1 MTSSD
6 TIVAI
11 STPHGS
17 GGIAVARVSGGN
29 VISCVAKCWRG
40 APLTSMASH
49 SAHLG
54 TVVNSR
60 GELLDEVVLTLFRG
74 PRSFTGEDVVEIS
87 CHGSLWIQQQ
97 LINTLVDCGCRAAAA
112 GEFTRRA
119 FTNGRIDLSQAE
131 AIADVIAAQSATAHR
146 VAMNQMRGAFAKHL
160 ASLREKLL
168 EFTSLVELELDFSEE
183 DVEFADRSRLIALAA
198 DIHSY
203 ITRLADSYR
212 EGNAIRNGIP
222 VAIIGATNAGKS
234 TLLNAIVGD
243 DRAIVSDIHGT
254 TRDVIEDSL
263 VLNGVQLRLI
273 DTAGIRRSNDA
284 IETLGIERSFQKL
297 REASIVVWVIDA
309 TAAQADVDRFYT
321 TVAPAFEGKKVLA
334 VLNKCD
340 LLQGEP
346 QLKLAPS
353 LDTIAIS
360 AHNSPDIDRLKQRL
374 TALAD
379 LPEVDDN
386 TLIVINAR
394 HYEALTRAADAIA
407 RVNQALDDGLPGDL
421 LSQDLRECLHFLGE
435 ITGEITSANVLQ
447 SIFSRFCIGK

>member
-29 VISCVAKCWRG
+29 AISCVAKCWRG

-60 GELLDEVVLTLFRG
+60 GEFLDEVVLTLFRG

-353 LDTIAIS
+353 LDTITIS

-407 RVNQALDDGLPGDL
+407 RVNQALADGLPGDL
-421 LSQDLRECLHFLGE
+421 LSQDLRECLHYLGE
-435 ITGEITSANVLQ
+435 ITGEITSADVLQ
-447 SIFSRFCIGK
+447 SIFSRFCVGK